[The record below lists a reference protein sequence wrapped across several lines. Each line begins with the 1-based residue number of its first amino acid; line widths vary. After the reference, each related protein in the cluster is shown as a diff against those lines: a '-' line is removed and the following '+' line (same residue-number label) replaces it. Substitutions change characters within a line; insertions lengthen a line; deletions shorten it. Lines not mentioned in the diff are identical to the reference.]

1 MGAVT
6 GLAGRWFIQWKLIGQ
21 PMTVEVIDAR
31 KADARYDQW
40 QRGQNLLLHRF
51 EREAKAG
58 FIASHITEIIRAAPL
73 DEPFN
78 LQVCGYTAALLKI

>member
-6 GLAGRWFIQWKLIGQ
+6 GPTGRWFIQWKLIGK
-21 PMTVEVIDAR
+21 PMTVEVIDPR
-31 KADARYDQW
+31 RGDARYDQW
-40 QRGQNLLLHRF
+40 QRGQNLLLFRF
-51 EREAKAG
+51 QIEEQQG
-58 FIASHITEIIRAAPL
+58 FIARHLCAIIRAAPL